1 MKTYIVGDFQNQN
14 NFSIAIRKFLKN
26 YASKIGDELV
36 SNAYEADYILTY
48 ADFKNIA
55 LLSQIGGKKK
65 VKVLVAIDD
74 NDVIMKDKQLLLN
87 STFNQ
92 FYTNVDEILV
102 LSEFEKNVLI
112 SNNITT
118 KITVID
124 AIDKEAEGDIKF
136 KNAFKNNYQLLEK
149 DAIISFS
156 KFTDNNEFLL
166 FEKLVRNLP
175 DKMFFYFDSNDR
187 EIINKSLQ
195 ERLVLSKN
203 VKYYKYFPCELYPS
217 MFYNVKALL
226 ITSKMASYPTV
237 ILDFINR
244 GIPLITSPTVNMK
257 DIINEKT
264 SHICYN
270 YEDFF
275 FSLKKLS

>member
-55 LLSQIGGKKK
+55 LLSQIDWKKK
-65 VKVLVAIDD
+65 IKVLATIDD
-74 NDVIMKDKQLLLN
+74 NDTILKDKQLIIN
-87 STFNQ
+87 SIFNQ

-112 SNNITT
+112 FNNITT
-118 KITVID
+118 KITIID
-124 AIDKEAEGDIKF
+124 AIDKEAEGDIRF

-166 FEKLVRNLP
+166 FEKLVRNIP

-203 VKYYKYFPCELYPS
+203 VKYYKYFPCELYSS
-217 MFYNVKALL
+217 MLYNVKALL

-244 GIPLITSPTVNMK
+244 GIPLITSSTINMK
-257 DIINEKT
+257 DIINENT

>member
-203 VKYYKYFPCELYPS
+203 VKYYKYFPARNTYDRRRYIKRGS
-217 MFYNVKALL
+217 
-226 ITSKMASYPTV
+226 TV
-237 ILDFINR
+237 DRSFAAR
-244 GIPLITSPTVNMK
+244 GSQRAVWLWLCSAYRYK
-257 DIINEKT
+257 DRQARQ
-264 SHICYN
+264 
-270 YEDFF
+270 
-275 FSLKKLS
+275 